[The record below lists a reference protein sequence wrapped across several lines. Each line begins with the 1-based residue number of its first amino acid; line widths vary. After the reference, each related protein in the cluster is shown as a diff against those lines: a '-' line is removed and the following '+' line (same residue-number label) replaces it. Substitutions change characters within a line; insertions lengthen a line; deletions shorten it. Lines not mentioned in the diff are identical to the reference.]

1 MKLKSK
7 YLEKTEKVDKPDKGD
22 KNLSYDSQHSS
33 VKFRLHWFKE
43 MSLGSKELLDL
54 WFVTM

>member
-7 YLEKTEKVDKPDKGD
+7 YLEETEKVDKPDKGD

-33 VKFRLHWFKE
+33 VKFRLQWFKE
-43 MSLGSKELLDL
+43 MSLDSKELLDL

>member
-33 VKFRLHWFKE
+33 VKFRLQWFKE
-43 MSLGSKELLDL
+43 MSLDSKELLEL